1 MSELDSYAKDLK
13 KRSDDQK
20 FLTTKERKILD
31 DALEELNEWIKNN
44 PDAKKEDIEK
54 KRKEIMDRI
63 EPLLSRASAMKD
75 LDDYGT
81 NLKKRKDEVS
91 DLLTTKEKKIIDDV
105 VLDIS
110 DWIQD
115 NSEAKKEEIEK
126 KKKQCQDK
134 AEPILTRAEAL
145 KDLNDSTNHIKKR
158 KEKLG
163 NNLNSKEKKIIDNK
177 VEDVNDWVKDHPD
190 AKKEDI
196 EKQKKSLIEVT
207 DPIFGK
213 GDAIKSLQ
221 GTLEET
227 KKRKEKLAN
236 FLTPK
241 ENKQIVNQIEDVQD
255 WISDH
260 PESTREDVE
269 KKERELNEKL
279 NVPFSRAE
287 ALSGLN
293 EYGKDIP
300 KKISE
305 RQEYLTPK
313 EKKTLGD
320 LSQDVEEWVKDHPD
334 ASKEEIVKKK
344 KQIKDKVEPI
354 LERADAMISLK
365 KTMDDF
371 EQKKDRLN
379 DHLTESEKKK
389 IKNTLEDLEEWMKD
403 SPDAKKR
410 RN

>member
-1 MSELDSYAKDLK
+1 MEL
-13 KRSDDQK
+13 
-20 FLTTKERKILD
+20 I
-31 DALEELNEWIKNN
+31 W
-44 PDAKKEDIEK
+44 
-54 KRKEIMDRI
+54 
-63 EPLLSRASAMKD
+63 
-75 LDDYGT
+75 
-81 NLKKRKDEVS
+81 KKRKDEVS

-227 KKRKEKLAN
+227 KK
-236 FLTPK
+236 
-241 ENKQIVNQIEDVQD
+241 
-255 WISDH
+255 
-260 PESTREDVE
+260 
-269 KKERELNEKL
+269 
-279 NVPFSRAE
+279 
-287 ALSGLN
+287 
-293 EYGKDIP
+293 
-300 KKISE
+300 
-305 RQEYLTPK
+305 
-313 EKKTLGD
+313 
-320 LSQDVEEWVKDHPD
+320 
-334 ASKEEIVKKK
+334 
-344 KQIKDKVEPI
+344 
-354 LERADAMISLK
+354 
-365 KTMDDF
+365 
-371 EQKKDRLN
+371 
-379 DHLTESEKKK
+379 
-389 IKNTLEDLEEWMKD
+389 
-403 SPDAKKR
+403 KKR
-410 RN
+410 ETCKLFNSKRK